1 MTTPYT
7 TFAQL
12 FSSYHDQYA
21 AEPEAGPSTG
31 GHGLLKQ
38 QIDAQ
43 MQYDAVL
50 DEEQG
55 LLRKL
60 NEALEDE

>member
-1 MTTPYT
+1 MITPYT
-7 TFAQL
+7 SFAQL

-38 QIDAQ
+38 QIDVQ